1 MKFPKKDL
9 VGRII
14 KNILGKRGVI
24 QTQEK
29 LAEIVNKELEKVNKK
44 FTISPSRVRRIALDL
59 EKVGVRV
66 KTRKS
71 GDGEKPDKC
80 PACNSQL
87 KMLYAE
93 NLAGDKAEVGFKCTN
108 CSYSG
113 DVESY
118 VPMKY
123 EFKLIK

>member
-1 MKFPKKDL
+1 MKIPKKDL

-14 KNILGKRGVI
+14 KNVLSKRGVI
-24 QTQEK
+24 ETQEK

-44 FTISPSRVRRIALDL
+44 FTISSPRTRRIALDL
-59 EKVGVRV
+59 EKVNVTV

-71 GDGEKPDKC
+71 GDVGKPEKC
-80 PACNSQL
+80 PACGSDL

-93 NLAGDKAEVGFKCTN
+93 NLAGERVQVGFECEN
-108 CSYSG
+108 CGYSG
-113 DVESY
+113 DVEAY

-123 EFKLIK
+123 DFRLIK